1 MDNQHVKGFIMTSS
15 EFISQN
21 ENRPFEVITYTDEV
35 AFNFTLPNE
44 NEQQTIEHELS
55 FIWEDTIEAFIEEH
69 GSDKPYQIHTFK
81 REREQKFFI
90 HQIESKTD
98 DLIDEVQEEIANKM
112 KFGFEF
118 SGQLHNDD

>member
-1 MDNQHVKGFIMTSS
+1 MTSN
-15 EFISQN
+15 EFVPNNDNSA
-21 ENRPFEVITYTDEV
+21 FEVITYIDVVT
-35 AFNFTLPNE
+35 FNFTLPGE
-44 NEQQTIEHELS
+44 EKQQSIEHELA
-55 FIWEDTIEAFIEEH
+55 FVWEDTLEAFIDEH
-69 GSDKPYQIHTFK
+69 GTDKPYQIHSFR